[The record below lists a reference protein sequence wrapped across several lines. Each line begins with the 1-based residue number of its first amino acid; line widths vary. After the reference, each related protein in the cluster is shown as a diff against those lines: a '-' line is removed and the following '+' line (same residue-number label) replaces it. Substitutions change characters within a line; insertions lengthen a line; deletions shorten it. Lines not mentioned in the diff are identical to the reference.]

1 MEYQIFKGNSLEEI
15 LSDVNSKLKEPYIY
29 KEINNSTIYV
39 YKLTDL
45 SNYASKFLKE
55 LLTNMKL
62 EVTIEEK
69 INDNQITLSMNSNN
83 NAILI
88 GKNAKT
94 LLALQNILRKHIYE
108 TIGINVN
115 ILLNVD
121 NYQEKRKESL
131 INLAKHLAKEVT
143 KTKREV
149 ELDNMNSYERLIIHN
164 TLKDDNNV
172 ITTSV
177 GTEPNRHVVIKPKSE
192 E

>member
-1 MEYQIFKGNSLEEI
+1 MEYQIFKGTSLESI
-15 LSDVNSKLKEPYIY
+15 LSNVNETIKEAYIY
-29 KEINNSTIYV
+29 KEIDSSTIYV
-39 YKLTDL
+39 YKLTDI
-45 SNYASKFLKE
+45 SKYATKFLKE

-62 EVTIEEK
+62 EVTIEES
-69 INDNQITLSMNSNN
+69 ITDNQITLNMNSNN

-88 GKNAKT
+88 GRNAKT
-94 LLALQNILRKHIYE
+94 LLALQNVLRKHIFE
-108 TIGINVN
+108 LEGINVN

-131 INLAKHLAKEVT
+131 INLAKKLAKEVN

-164 TLKDDNNV
+164 ALKEDLNV
-172 ITTSV
+172 TTTSV
-177 GTEPNRHVVIKPKSE
+177 GIEPNRHVIIKPKSE